1 MFLFYRHQCES
12 PMIFLI
18 GGQGMFRQ
26 RAVSPAVITGYTLL
40 FHINTYFNE
49 ITWSDIV
56 DVGHAAYYIFSL
68 CLVVVGNLFG
78 GEISPLARTVNGF
91 FRIKVLYRIA
101 QCIETDGLS
110 ARINRPF
117 PPLRLSST
125 QRVSV
130 RCPFSCGRT

>member
-1 MFLFYRHQCES
+1 
-12 PMIFLI
+12 MIFLI

-40 FHINTYFNE
+40 LHINTYFNE

-101 QCIETDGLS
+101 QCIETDGTVS
-110 ARINRPF
+110 AY
-117 PPLRLSST
+117 
-125 QRVSV
+125 
-130 RCPFSCGRT
+130 